1 MKQYES
7 DAHEEDD
14 GEDDGHAGLRWVS
27 RVKPTLSPTWK
38 PLETGC
44 AFTMHLRSV
53 IFLLGLSSMNCVVG
67 MEEDYLSPQ
76 ILDLL
81 LLVGEVALLE
91 KAEVADRVVD
101 GAATIK
107 VAVLVVLLE
116 DLVDRLLV

>member
-1 MKQYES
+1 
-7 DAHEEDD
+7 
-14 GEDDGHAGLRWVS
+14 
-27 RVKPTLSPTWK
+27 
-38 PLETGC
+38 
-44 AFTMHLRSV
+44 MHLRSV

-91 KAEVADRVVD
+91 EAEVADRVVD
-101 GAATIK
+101 GAATVK